1 MADNLLFEKYGQT
14 IENGKVIFREGDLGD
29 RMYIIQSGIVRITK
43 NIDGR
48 EYTLAELT
56 KGEFLGEMAIV
67 SRIRRTATATAVGSV
82 QLLAFDRAGFQGM
95 IEKNAKIAM
104 NVIDRL
110 CKRLQHTNSQLQDL
124 VRKNV
129 RSHIALILYY
139 KFMEKDDEDPCLTRD
154 RAVEDIAKHL
164 GVPAATVG
172 GAINE
177 LVQAG
182 MLQLQGN
189 ALRMKNR
196 DAISALAEQLG
207 G

>member
-1 MADNLLFEKYGQT
+1 MVENPLFEKYGQT

-29 RMYIIQSGIVRITK
+29 RMYIIQDGAVRISK

-48 EYTLAELT
+48 EYKLAELT

-110 CKRLQHTNSQLQDL
+110 CKRLQRTNSQLQDL
-124 VRKNV
+124 VRQNV

-139 KFMEKDDEDPCLTRD
+139 KFIEKPNEEPSLSRD
-154 RAVEDIAKHL
+154 RAVEDIARHL
-164 GVPAATVG
+164 GVPAATVST
-172 GAINE
+172 AITE
-177 LVQAG
+177 LVDAG
-182 MLQLQGN
+182 VIHLQGN
-189 ALRMKNR
+189 ALRIKNR
-196 DAISALAEQLG
+196 DSITALAEQLG

>member
-1 MADNLLFEKYGQT
+1 MPENPLFEKYGLT
-14 IENGKVIFREGDLGD
+14 VENGKVIFSEGDLGD
-29 RMYIIQSGIVRITK
+29 RMYIIQSGIVRISK

-48 EYTLAELT
+48 DYTLAELG

-67 SRIRRTATATAVGSV
+67 SRIRRTATATAVGV
-82 QLLAFDRAGFQGM
+82 VHLLAFDRAGFQGM

-139 KFMEKDDEDPCLTRD
+139 KFMEKPNEDPCLTRD
-154 RAVEDIAKHL
+154 RAVEDIATHL
-164 GVPAATVG
+164 GVPAATVSA
-172 GAINE
+172 AINE
-177 LVQAG
+177 LADSGVVH
-182 MLQLQGN
+182 LQGN
-189 ALRMKNR
+189 ALRVKSR
-196 DAISALAEQLG
+196 DSIAAFVQQLG

>member
-1 MADNLLFEKYGQT
+1 MAESPLFDKYGQT
-14 IENGKVIFREGDLGD
+14 IENGRVIFREGDIGD
-29 RMYIIQSGIVRITK
+29 RMYIIQSGVVRISK

-48 EYTLAELT
+48 DYTLADLG

-67 SRIRRTATATAVGSV
+67 SQIRRTATATALGTV

-110 CKRLQHTNSQLQDL
+110 CKRLQHTNSQLQNL

-139 KFMEKDDEDPCLTRD
+139 KFMEKPDEDPCLSRD
-154 RAVEDIAKHL
+154 RAVEDISTHL
-164 GVPAATVG
+164 GVPAATVST
-172 GAINE
+172 AITE
-177 LVQAG
+177 LVDAG
-182 MLQLQGN
+182 VIHLQGN
-189 ALRMKNR
+189 ALRIKNR
-196 DAISALAEQLG
+196 DSITAFAEQLG